1 MAQPSVR
8 CWFSFLVSF
17 SMPEFQEKA
26 VLVRREAITANI
38 IRLTLKAP
46 QISVHARPGQFV
58 MVRIGSGADPLL
70 RRPFSIHQVLAD
82 ATLQVLFKVV
92 GQGTELLA
100 RCQVGETLDCLGP
113 LGRGFTGYDSGQG
126 RRFCL
131 VGGGM
136 GIAPL
141 YFLARRI
148 QQRAQAPEKHVV
160 LLGGRTRDEVA
171 LFEEEFLA
179 LGCRVHVATDDGS
192 MGYHGLVPDLLPDVL
207 QSRCAVFTC
216 GPLPMMQTVASLAER
231 AACPCQVSLETHM
244 ACGLGACLGC
254 ALAAR
259 NKSGYIHVCKEG
271 PVFDAGEVAWPQ

>member
-1 MAQPSVR
+1 
-8 CWFSFLVSF
+8 
-17 SMPEFQEKA
+17 MPEFQEKA
-26 VLVRREAITANI
+26 VLVRCEAITANI

-46 QISVHARPGQFV
+46 RISAHALPGQFIMLRV
-58 MVRIGSGADPLL
+58 GGGSDPLL

-82 ATLQVLFKVV
+82 STLQILFKIV
-92 GQGTELLA
+92 GRGTDLLA
-100 RCQVGETLDCLGP
+100 RCQVGEPLDCLGP
-113 LGRGFTGYDSGQG
+113 LGRGFSWANAGPG

-141 YFLARRI
+141 YFLARKI
-148 QQRAQAPEKHVV
+148 QQSAQVPEKHVV
-160 LLGGRTRDEVA
+160 LLGGRTREEVA
-171 LFEEEFLA
+171 LFEDEFFA

-192 MGYHGLVPDLLPDVL
+192 MGYHGLVPDLLPDLVDD
-207 QSRCAVFTC
+207 SFVIFTC
-216 GPLPMMQTVASLAER
+216 GPLPMMQSVARLAER

-254 ALAAR
+254 ALPAR

-271 PVFDAGEVAWPQ
+271 PVFDAGEVPWRQ